1 MLPSAVYRLF
11 ISDTIYANN
20 LTFKFL
26 NVHFILI
33 SRDPLLLILC
43 APRTSKLQ
51 RDAHTREELQN
62 QKLSNAIAR
71 IEQLDATAEQSR
83 QSLQHDLVNLHNEF
97 RDGLYSLEYQLTTK
111 TRDLS
116 DNIATISNKVSHS
129 NAYTCDRLVFLRL
142 EISISSAS

>member
-1 MLPSAVYRLF
+1 MFTFLILPR
-11 ISDTIYANN
+11 
-20 LTFKFL
+20 
-26 NVHFILI
+26 
-33 SRDPLLLILC
+33 LLLIC
-43 APRTSKLQ
+43 VSKIQ

-116 DNIATISNKVSHS
+116 DNIATISNKVSVHCVS
-129 NAYTCDRLVFLRL
+129 EAL
-142 EISISSAS
+142 ELGSLCQVKFC